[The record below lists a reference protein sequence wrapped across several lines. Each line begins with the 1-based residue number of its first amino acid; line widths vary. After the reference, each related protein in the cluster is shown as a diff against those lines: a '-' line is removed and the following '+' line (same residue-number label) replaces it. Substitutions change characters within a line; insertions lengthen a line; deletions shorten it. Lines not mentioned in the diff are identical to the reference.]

1 MSLAADIPLWLVAV
15 LAVAAV
21 VTAYMA
27 YASPPVP
34 LSVARRAGLTGLR
47 LAALLLLLVLLLR
60 PVSTEPGA
68 DPGTAVAVLLDDSRS
83 MRLADGLPQRRIDRA
98 ATLVR
103 ETIVPSLGGRF
114 DVEVVTLDGSPAP
127 AAPDAV
133 EPAAPRTDLAAA
145 LQAVAKRYEGRDL
158 AGVVVVSDGGDTGG
172 AGMQRVIDGS
182 LGPVYAVGLGPAG
195 GFPDLEVA
203 ALTAGEA
210 AVAGSVVELA
220 ADVVARG
227 GDLEPIPVRLLAG
240 GRLIETRRVTPA
252 APGTPLRTVF
262 RVAPDA
268 DAATLYTVEIP
279 PVEGEP
285 VVENNRRAVLV
296 QPPDRVRRLLLVEGA
311 PGHEHSFLKRVWLAD
326 PGLAIDAVVRKGLN
340 ERGEQTFYVQGDPAR
355 TAALASGYP
364 ESREALFEYDA
375 VVFANV
381 EPAFFQPSQLEMTAA
396 FVADRGGGLLLLGAT
411 TLESEGL
418 AGSAVEAAI
427 PLELSDRG
435 RPVTAAGRFAN
446 RHRLLLTADGE
457 AHPIMR
463 LGPDAGETRTGWE
476 AVPALA
482 GSVSLGG
489 PRPGASVLAL
499 VGRPEGGASPLIAVQ
514 RYGRGRSMVF
524 AGEAAWRWKMML
536 PSDSRTYD
544 LFWRQAARWL
554 TAETP
559 ARLALSAPAGR
570 SPGEQ
575 IEIDIRVHDAGYRPR
590 PDAPPVVEVTTPAG
604 DVRTVDAVLAD
615 RRAGRYAARFRAGD
629 AGVYRID
636 ARSGPGADRPTSS
649 TRWVLVGGVDPEFAD
664 PRPDDALLRRMADG
678 SGGAYLT
685 ASEAGELGGLLGAAA
700 VAPPPVTRE
709 LWHGVWALLLLVGL
723 LAAEWSLRRA
733 WGMR

>member
-15 LAVAAV
+15 LAAATA

-34 LSVARRAGLTGLR
+34 LSAIRRAGLTGLR

-60 PVSTEPGA
+60 PVFTEPGA
-68 DPGTAVAVLLDDSRS
+68 APGAAVAVLLDDSRS

-98 ATLVR
+98 VTLVR
-103 ETIVPSLGGRF
+103 DTIVPSLAGQF
-114 DVEVVTLDGSPAP
+114 DVEVVTLDGTSVP
-127 AAPDAV
+127 AAADAV
-133 EPAAPRTDLAAA
+133 EPAARRTDLAAA
-145 LQAVAKRYEGRDL
+145 LQSVVERHEGRAL

-172 AGMQRVIDGS
+172 EGMDQIVGGS

-195 GFPDLEVA
+195 DFPDLEVS

-210 AVAGSVVELA
+210 AVAGSVVDLVAE
-220 ADVVARG
+220 VVARG
-227 GDLEPIPVRLLAG
+227 GAPAPIPVRLLDG
-240 GRLIETRRVTPA
+240 GRLIETRRVAPPA
-252 APGTPLRTVF
+252 AGTPLQTVF
-262 RVAPDA
+262 RVAPDT

-279 PVEGEP
+279 SADGER
-285 VVENNRRAVLV
+285 VVENNRRSVLV
-296 QPPDRVRRLLLVEGA
+296 QPPARVRRLLLVEGA

-355 TAALASGYP
+355 TAALATGYP
-364 ESREALFEYDA
+364 RSREALFEYDA

-381 EPAFFQPSQLEMTAA
+381 EPAFFQPAQLEMTAE
-396 FVADRGGGLLLLGAT
+396 FVADRGGGLLLLGAI
-411 TLESEGL
+411 TLEGEGF
-418 AGSAVEAAI
+418 AGSAIEAAI
-427 PLELSDRG
+427 PLALSDRG

-476 AVPALA
+476 AAPRLA
-482 GSVSLGG
+482 GSVSLGAA
-489 PRPGASVLAL
+489 RPGASVLAH
-499 VGRPEGGASPLIAVQ
+499 VGRPEGGASPLVAVQ
-514 RYGRGRSMVF
+514 RYGRGRAMVF

-559 ARLALSAPAGR
+559 GRLSLSAPSGR
-570 SPGEQ
+570 APGAR
-575 IEIDIRVHDAGYRPR
+575 IDIDIHVHDAGYRPR

-604 DVRTVDAVLAD
+604 DVQAVEAVLAD
-615 RRAGRYAARFRAGD
+615 RRAGRYATRFRADD

-636 ARSGPGADRPTSS
+636 ARSGLDTEQPTVA

-664 PRPDDALLRRMADG
+664 PRPDEALLRRLAGG
-678 SGGAYLT
+678 SGGAYLE
-685 ASEAGELGGLLGAAA
+685 ASEARELGGLLRAAA
-700 VAPPPVTRE
+700 VEPAPVTRA
-709 LWHGVWALLLLVGL
+709 LWHGVWTFLLLVGL